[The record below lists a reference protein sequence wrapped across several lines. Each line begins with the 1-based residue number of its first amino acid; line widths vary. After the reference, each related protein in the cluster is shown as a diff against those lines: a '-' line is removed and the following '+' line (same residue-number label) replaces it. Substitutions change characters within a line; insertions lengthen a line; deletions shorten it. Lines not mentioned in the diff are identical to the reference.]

1 MGRGEGGRRV
11 GDGRWKSGPPLK
23 NRGRSVDERGRQEVM
38 VDEKRSKDGGKE
50 EGEKVGA
57 QQLRAEE

>member
-1 MGRGEGGRRV
+1 MA
-11 GDGRWKSGPPLK
+11 GRW
-23 NRGRSVDERGRQEVM
+23 DERGRQEVM